1 MEKFVRNEKIVDNL
15 IQEIKPK
22 SITGFQ
28 LKDIM
33 VNNYSEES
41 IRDAIRERV
50 ELTK

>member
-1 MEKFVRNEKIVDNL
+1 MEKFVKNEEIVERL

-28 LKDIM
+28 LKDII

-41 IRDAIRERV
+41 IKDAIRARV
-50 ELTK
+50 ELT